1 MPISTTLRD
10 KLQSIEQNIVQYK
23 RRAAKLPKVTSSIQQ
38 KLQQLQTLSRAIQ
51 QLLATAQA
59 EQAPQEEDWQTLLE
73 RSDLPEESKTLV
85 KKLFQTIPTGFDAEA
100 YVATVQGFYQKY
112 YSNPSKYLDKL
123 GEGLDVSPE
132 QYHNYLQQ
140 AIAYTI
146 QQQGQAATAKDFS
159 VNFILLLKGRLKE
172 NDLKDGKVEYA
183 LATPTINGSQITI
196 KNWEIEDKAPDIT
209 AWLNKKPPFAKSMFH
224 ISATTI
230 SIHTS
235 GVASFDQ
242 GKMLETT
249 GNPLG
254 QLIPLTGELLAR
266 EAAVSLQQSLTELNV
281 ATAEGKIVLQLPF
294 NLSLELGVKVADFV
308 LAIGQQEDLVS
319 SFNSSITPI
328 ELNGKLVLDLQN
340 LLQLFPNEDVL
351 KQFVEIKLEVE
362 LGLSTELG
370 INVASEV
377 AQNLSK
383 EISEEFSETLKE
395 QERLAQKQVKL
406 HQQQQAYIELVDQT
420 NHSQQLYQQ
429 RQDLLQQAQQEVDPK
444 KKRQLEKKA
453 FKKAVD
459 IQKEQQAIQKRLLQ
473 NDAVSLQDLDN
484 VIQKDSK
491 SIVDTLQK
499 NKQKFEAVTQKIQDK
514 TKKALA
520 ETLKRQATKRALSL
534 VAKAI
539 PVINVISLAV
549 DIYDAYTLIT
559 DIYETYQQ
567 DDTEVPTDA
576 VIEQLQKATIDVTT
590 LPATVVDF
598 YYGIGIGGK
607 LLELTPKE
615 AEELI
620 AFFKKAFPE
629 GENSKAFERF
639 LWAYGDH
646 FDVVGKGLETNQQFI
661 LSIKKYKVDYSSSIE
676 LHEAK
681 IRKEGEIDFEN
692 ANSTNFF
699 DTLTYIVVEGNAAKV
714 GSKVLVNITG
724 TDTNED
730 GRKVQFSI
738 PSKNLLE
745 LEVIQHLGDQEYKLK
760 RLKDYILTIEG
771 FGHYRMAA
779 GAVFIYN
786 ESKNTLLLRS
796 SIKK

>member
-23 RRAAKLPKVTSSIQQ
+23 RRAAKLPKITNSIQQ
-38 KLQQLQTLSRAIQ
+38 KLQQLQTLSRTIQ
-51 QLLATAQA
+51 KLLSAAEA
-59 EQAPQEEDWQTLLE
+59 EQAPQEDDWQTLLE
-73 RSDLPEESKTLV
+73 RSDLPEASKKLV
-85 KKLFQTIPTGFDAEA
+85 KELFQTVPTGFDAA
-100 YVATVQGFYQKY
+100 TYVATVQGFYQKY
-112 YSNPSKYLDKL
+112 YSNPAKYLTKL
-123 GEGLDVSPE
+123 GEGLDISPK
-132 QYHNYLQQ
+132 QYHNYLQK

-146 QQQGQAATAKDFS
+146 QKKGKTATSKDFS
-159 VNFILLLKGRLKE
+159 INFILLLKGRLKE
-172 NDLKDGKVEYA
+172 NDLQKGQVEYA
-183 LATPTINGSQITI
+183 LANPTINGSQITI
-196 KNWEIEDKAPDIT
+196 KNWEIEDKVPDIT
-209 AWLNKKPPFAKSMFH
+209 AWLNKKHPFAKSMFH
-224 ISATTI
+224 IAATTI

-254 QLIPLTGELLAR
+254 QLMPLTGELLAR
-266 EAAVSLQQSLTELNV
+266 EMAVSLQQQLTELNV
-281 ATAEGKIVLQLPF
+281 ATAEGKLVLQLPF
-294 NLSLELGVKVADFV
+294 NLSIELGVKVADFI
-308 LAIGQQEDLVS
+308 LTIGKQEDSLA
-319 SFNSSITPI
+319 SFDSSITPI
-328 ELNGKLVLDLQN
+328 ELNGKLVLDLQT
-340 LLQLFPNEDVL
+340 LLQLFPNEDAL

-395 QERLAQKQVKL
+395 QELLAKKQVKL
-406 HQQQQAYIELVDQT
+406 HQQQQVYIELVEQT
-420 NHSQQLYQQ
+420 NHTQQLYQE
-429 RQDLLQQAQQEVDPK
+429 RQELLQQAQQEVDPK

-473 NDAVSLQDLDN
+473 SDAVSLQDLDK
-484 VIQKDSK
+484 VIQTDSR

-499 NKQKFEAVTQKIQDK
+499 NKQKFEAVTQKIKDK
-514 TKKALA
+514 TKRALA

-559 DIYETYQQ
+559 DVYETYQQ
-567 DDTEVPTDA
+567 DDTEIPTDA

-590 LPATVVDF
+590 LPAMVVDF

-615 AEELI
+615 AQELVD
-620 AFFKKAFPE
+620 FFKKEFPE
-629 GENSKAFERF
+629 GADSKAFESF

-646 FDVVGKGLETNQQFI
+646 FDVVGKGLETNRDLLKDLKLYHEGYSPNLESRNAI
-661 LSIKKYKVDYSSSIE
+661 VIDAADVDRSKTTASS
-676 LHEAK
+676 
-681 IRKEGEIDFEN
+681 
-692 ANSTNFF
+692 FF
-699 DTLTYIVVEGNAAKV
+699 DYITYHVEKGDATKV
-714 GSKVLVNITG
+714 GSIVEVNGIG
-724 TDTNED
+724 MDR
-730 GRKVQFSI
+730 RKNGDPIQINF
-738 PSKNLLE
+738 KDEKKLLQ
-745 LEVIQHLGDQEYKLK
+745 LKVIQHLGDGVYKLK
-760 RLKDYILTIEG
+760 PLEDFALHIEG
-771 FGHYRMAA
+771 FKTYLLSSTT
-779 GAVFIYN
+779 VFLYKVGDKSLTTRN
-786 ESKNTLLLRS
+786 K
-796 SIKK
+796 